1 MYTKYKIFI
10 EKYISFNIME
20 WTLFKSKLKI
30 KRYKKGQTIHHIGD
44 ICTKLAFINSGLA
57 RAYMIGEDGKDYTW
71 SIFFNDKNS
80 HMTNLFVVDYDS
92 FINQTESNLSID
104 AIEDCELFV
113 IDYRDVQFLYDKL
126 KKGEKFGR
134 LMSQEAYSYLHNMMI
149 DRQLK
154 TAKERFDD
162 FMQKTPYLLDK
173 VPQYHIATFL
183 GITPQHLSRLKNSYR

>member
-1 MYTKYKIFI
+1 MYKNYRAFI
-10 EKYISFNIME
+10 EKYVSLNFLE
-20 WTLFKSKLKI
+20 WNLFKSKVKI

-57 RAYMIGEDGKDYTW
+57 RAYIIGEDGKDYTW
-71 SIFFNDKNS
+71 SIFFNDENS

-92 FINQTESNLSID
+92 FTNQTESNLSIE
-104 AIEDCELFV
+104 AIEDCELFI
-113 IDYRDVQFLYDKL
+113 IDYIDIQFMYDKL
-126 KKGEKFGR
+126 KKGERFGR
-134 LMSQEAYSYLHNMMI
+134 LMAQEAYTYLHKMAI

-154 TAKERFDD
+154 TAKERFDE